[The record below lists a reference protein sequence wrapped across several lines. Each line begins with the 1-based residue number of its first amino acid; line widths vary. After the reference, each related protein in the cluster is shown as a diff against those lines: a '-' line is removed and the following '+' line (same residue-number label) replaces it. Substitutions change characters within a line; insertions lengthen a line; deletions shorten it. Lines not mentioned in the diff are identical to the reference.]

1 MRAKRE
7 VKEGLYEGTGVFA
20 SQEEK
25 TRIISSVPDC
35 FFKLAEADL
44 NGQEW
49 NEVRK
54 FYELIYEVAV
64 SHNLPPLDSQ
74 YYGFDFDSGEFMRP
88 AVEKGPDGPLSI
100 VDQIKEQLLKKNGKI
115 FSPYI
120 PGEEESRDLIDAGYM
135 GSMVAFAK
143 MYRISKFGA
152 TTTPLEFRVW
162 LKICN
167 AYVKLEKKYE
177 KDFRKIEEIPE
188 PEKTSV

>member
-20 SQEEK
+20 STEEK
-25 TRIISSVPDC
+25 AQIISSIPDC

-64 SHNLPPLDSQ
+64 SHNLPPLDSK

-88 AVEKGPDGPLSI
+88 VVEKGPDGHLSI
-100 VDQIKEQLLKKNGKI
+100 VDQIKEQLRCEES
-115 FSPYI
+115 FPYI
-120 PGEEESRDLIDAGYM
+120 PGEEEARDLVDAGYM
-135 GSMVAFAK
+135 GSMIAFAK

-152 TTTPLEFRVW
+152 TTTPQEFRVW
-162 LKICN
+162 QLIHN
-167 AYVKLEKKYE
+167 AYAKLEKKYE